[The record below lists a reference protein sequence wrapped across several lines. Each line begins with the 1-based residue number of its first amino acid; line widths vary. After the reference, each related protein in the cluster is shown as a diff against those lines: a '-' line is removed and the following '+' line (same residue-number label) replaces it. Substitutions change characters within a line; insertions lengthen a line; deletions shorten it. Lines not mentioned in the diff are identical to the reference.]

1 MKEFD
6 EIIKLDGED
15 FLVIDR
21 TIYEGKNYIY
31 VSSLNN
37 ENDISILEEYE
48 KDGKKVVKSIPDE
61 KYGLIFN
68 VFAKNIVSDTN

>member
-15 FLVIDR
+15 FLVVER
-21 TIYEGKNYIY
+21 TTYEGKNYIY
-31 VSSLNN
+31 VNSLVN

-61 KYGLIFN
+61 KYNLIFN
-68 VFAKNIVSDTN
+68 VFAKNIVSDN

>member
-15 FLVIDR
+15 FLVVER
-21 TIYEGKNYIY
+21 TTYEGKNYIY
-31 VSSLNN
+31 VNSLVN

-48 KDGKKVVKSIPDE
+48 KDGKKVVKSIDDN
-61 KYGLIFN
+61 KYDLIMSL
-68 VFAKNIVSDTN
+68 FAKSLINDNN

>member
-31 VSSLNN
+31 VSYLNN

-68 VFAKNIVSDTN
+68 VFAKNIVSDN